1 VIPICRNKLQLKT
14 LSSEA
19 WFLYTSLFQR
29 KTNMEMIIVSS
40 EQQKRLIMIFTRTA
54 SQMSDKALLSHLSS
68 YSVNSSVYPAFKA
81 ALDLRVERI
90 KLPFGDDRR
99 GSLEGGD
106 FLYRYLSRGYICL
119 GDFTGQPK
127 PDLSQWGVRS
137 VRKLPKVGFGL

>member
-1 VIPICRNKLQLKT
+1 PIHRNQLQIKT
-14 LSSEA
+14 LSREA

-29 KTNMEMIIVSS
+29 KTKMEMIIVSS
-40 EQQKRLIMIFTRTA
+40 EQQKRLIMIFSRTT
-54 SQMSDKALLSHLSS
+54 SQMSDKALLNDLSS

-81 ALDLRVERI
+81 TSDLRVDRI

>member
-1 VIPICRNKLQLKT
+1 VIPIHRNQPQLKT
-14 LSSEA
+14 LSREA

-29 KTNMEMIIVSS
+29 KTKMEMIIVSS
-40 EQQKRLIMIFTRTA
+40 EQQKRLIMIFSRTT
-54 SQMSDKALLSHLSS
+54 SQMSDKALLNDLSS
-68 YSVNSSVYPAFKA
+68 YSVNSSVYSAFKA
-81 ALDLRVERI
+81 ASDLRVDRI
-90 KLPFGDDRR
+90 KLPLGDDRR

>member
-1 VIPICRNKLQLKT
+1 
-14 LSSEA
+14 
-19 WFLYTSLFQR
+19 
-29 KTNMEMIIVSS
+29 
-40 EQQKRLIMIFTRTA
+40 MIFTCTA
-54 SQMSDKALLSHLSS
+54 SQMSDKALLSDLSS

-81 ALDLRVERI
+81 ASDLRVDRI

>member
-1 VIPICRNKLQLKT
+1 
-14 LSSEA
+14 
-19 WFLYTSLFQR
+19 
-29 KTNMEMIIVSS
+29 MEMIIVSS
-40 EQQKRLIMIFTRTA
+40 EQQKRLIMIFSRTT
-54 SQMSDKALLSHLSS
+54 SQISDKALLNDLSS

-81 ALDLRVERI
+81 ASDLRVDRI